1 MASGLRLRFKL
12 PSVAALAV
20 ALVLLA
26 ASLVSADFS
35 VQAWRFFKPVP
46 LSDVLSGTSL
56 VEVVPDTEVFAHAA
70 PALSDLRVGEENNQ
84 REVPYKL
91 LVERGEQRRASVS
104 VTMRDLGHVP
114 GQHTTVVL
122 DLNQQGVLHNELEI
136 STSSHNFQRDI
147 VVEGSEDAE
156 NWRVLD
162 ESGQIF
168 DFTIA
173 ERGFTTRDTRVK
185 YPSSTARYLR
195 VRIID
200 GELPPLDVQGAV
212 LFFAQQIQPRR
223 TEYPINISVRVEDAA
238 ERSTQLVLDLG
249 SRGFPTNLIS
259 LTTSQENFYR
269 RVRLEGSH
277 DNQLWTLLR
286 RSENLYVFN
295 TPKFVGSQ
303 LSISYPES
311 RYRYFRLTV
320 FNEDDP
326 SLPVTGAQASGFL
339 RKLIFSADPGTSYRL
354 YYGNPDAEP
363 PSYELEHI
371 FPYLVTENLPVAGLG
386 AHTANPLFT
395 GPIEPPKPFTE
406 RYPWLLPTVVALA
419 ALLIGV
425 FLTSLFRQLKGMLPP
440 PPSSQ

>member
-1 MASGLRLRFKL
+1 MRFKL
-12 PSVAALAV
+12 PAVVALAV
-20 ALVLLA
+20 ALVLLVA
-26 ASLVSADFS
+26 PLVWADFS
-35 VQAWRFFKPVP
+35 VQAWRFFKPV
-46 LSDVLSGTSL
+46 VLPANLAETSL
-56 VEVVPDTEVFAHAA
+56 LELVPGREVFPHAA
-70 PALSDLRVGEENNQ
+70 RGLADLRILEVDSQ
-84 REVPYKL
+84 QEVPYVL
-91 LVERGEQRRASVS
+91 LVERGEQRRSSVA
-104 VTMRDLGHVP
+104 VRMRDLGHVP
-114 GQHTTVVL
+114 GQHTTFIL
-122 DLNQQGVLHNELEI
+122 DLEREGVLHNEFEI

-168 DFTIA
+168 DFTIK
-173 ERGFTTRDTRVK
+173 ERDFTTRDTRVK

-212 LFFAQQIQPRR
+212 VYFAQQIQPRR
-223 TEYPINISVRVEDAA
+223 AEFPINISLRVEDAA
-238 ERSTQLVLDLG
+238 ERNTQLFLDLG
-249 SRGFPTNLIS
+249 SRGFPTNRIS
-259 LTTSQENFYR
+259 LTTTQENFYR
-269 RVRLEGSH
+269 RAKLEGSH
-277 DNQLWTLLR
+277 DNELWTLLR
-286 RSENLYVFN
+286 RSENIYVFN

-303 LSISYPES
+303 IFISYPES

-326 SLPVTGAQASGFL
+326 PLPVIGAQASGFL
-339 RKLIFSADPGTSYRL
+339 RKLIFFADPGGSYRL

-363 PSYELEHI
+363 PSYELEQV
-371 FPYLVTENLPVAGLG
+371 FPYLVTENLPVIGLG

-395 GPIEPPKPFTE
+395 GPLEPSKPFTE

-419 ALLIGV
+419 ALVIGV

-440 PPSSQ
+440 PPAPE